1 MRSFN
6 VHFRRSI
13 RLTPDSSRTLR
24 GIYTMLEEKRSLIA
38 FRRNWEGK
46 QMFSLGLCDKPGL
59 YTTVSDLS
67 RSGGVMASGGF

>member
-1 MRSFN
+1 
-6 VHFRRSI
+6 
-13 RLTPDSSRTLR
+13 
-24 GIYTMLEEKRSLIA
+24 MLEEKRSLIA